1 MTDAAAPA
9 ETERQKRLRAHLERL
24 DAVEDEEN
32 IPEGERASVTQIIP
46 WLRSRPART
55 EGNPPEVGGA
65 DKMPSASLADG
76 GEQEVEADEP
86 GVTTQLA
93 DGGEQEVE
101 AVDPGVTTQL
111 ADGGRLHVEAV
122 DPGVT
127 TQLADECRSRVHR
140 KHRTARQ
147 CGELESR
154 ETGASHATHVLPRIA
169 KD

>member
-93 DGGEQEVE
+93 DGG
-101 AVDPGVTTQL
+101 
-111 ADGGRLHVEAV
+111 RLHVEAV

>member
-76 GEQEVEADEP
+76 GEQEVEA
-86 GVTTQLA
+86 
-93 DGGEQEVE
+93 
-101 AVDPGVTTQL
+101 VDPGVTTQL